1 MEKIKEQFTLT
12 AKEINIV
19 DAGKKQTNDI
29 GTLLREALT
38 NAGKFE
44 TSNQEEF
51 LAKDIA
57 VDRLLDAQAAI
68 HDEKKN
74 NNPADLYVAYAA
86 LCEAQKHCSRV
97 KDFGIEKAIFA
108 LRRQMKE
115 KYDLTPENIKTT
127 NKEIASRQE
136 KISKESKDFYE
147 KSSEETE
154 KNLTKFFNK
163 TETEQSIT
171 EKNTGNK
178 LLKYLEKDK
187 KPSTILCAITLS
199 LAMSGIFFGKESQVE
214 AGDEIKQTTAEE
226 MEKTTTITMEKT
238 REETGKKIKVAMKKT
253 AETIKIAE
261 KKIHGITKIG

>member
-1 MEKIKEQFTLT
+1 MKLIVGLGNPGRAYESTRH
-12 AKEINIV
+12 NIGFMV
-19 DAGKKQTNDI
+19 LDKLAG
-29 GTLLREALT
+29 E
-38 NAGKFE
+38 
-44 TSNQEEF
+44 
-51 LAKDIA
+51 LAKGTPP
-57 VDRLLDAQAAI
+57 VWQK
-68 HDEKKN
+68 DEKKN

-86 LCEAQKHCSRV
+86 LCEAQKQCSRV

-199 LAMSGIFFGKESQVE
+199 LAIS
-214 AGDEIKQTTAEE
+214 
-226 MEKTTTITMEKT
+226 
-238 REETGKKIKVAMKKT
+238 
-253 AETIKIAE
+253 
-261 KKIHGITKIG
+261 